1 MSEIEKKRCKR
12 CGRELELTEFGFSK
26 ATTDGYMSIC
36 QECRAERAK
45 RLKERQQARRAIR
58 FWECDIIARP
68 EHRESK

>member
-26 ATTDGYMSIC
+26 VTTDGYMSIC

-45 RLKERQQARRAIR
+45 NLKERHKARRAVR